1 MEQVFTFTHPVEIC
15 GEMQGIITT
24 PTGYDREKES
34 LPVILFLHGAGER
47 GSNIE
52 DVKVHGIP
60 KYFSKDP
67 DYKGLRVITLSPQ
80 CPNGMVWNQLPY
92 PLMTWIRA
100 ALKEV
105 GGDENHI
112 AITGISMG
120 GFGTWEMMMTFP
132 KFFCCGAPICGGG
145 MSWRADALR
154 GTAIRAFHGID
165 DTLVPLSYSL
175 QMVETARYCEADV
188 TLTTFDHVGHDSWT
202 PAYEDTDLIEWLVK
216 H

>member
-1 MEQVFTFTHPVEIC
+1 MERLTGLIRADKEFSSFL
-15 GEMQGIITT
+15 TT
-24 PTGYDREKES
+24 LKTAYREKES

-105 GGDENHI
+105 GGDTLIVEVNGFVEVFVLT
-112 AITGISMG
+112 AG
-120 GFGTWEMMMTFP
+120 GYGQQQHTTQDQGKDSFHMVHP
-132 KFFCCGAPICGGG
+132 
-145 MSWRADALR
+145 LR
-154 GTAIRAFHGID
+154 
-165 DTLVPLSYSL
+165 
-175 QMVETARYCEADV
+175 
-188 TLTTFDHVGHDSWT
+188 
-202 PAYEDTDLIEWLVK
+202 
-216 H
+216 